1 MKAIVSITPRGDC
14 DMVQVLG
21 VGNTETA
28 ARTAAF
34 EYANGGINDENELLQ
49 DGVLLNVADELEAL
63 YNKPQWIDTVDENGN
78 LVGSECTDAHMEL
91 LGALGRLC
99 IDAEGKLNYRP
110 AVSVACKSFIEPAQ
124 AGDEWDDAD
133 AYEYN

>member
-1 MKAIVSITPRGDC
+1 MKAIVSITPRGDG

-21 VGNTETA
+21 VGSTESV

-34 EYANGGINDENELLQ
+34 EYANGGINDQDEQLQ
-49 DGVLLNVADELEAL
+49 DGVLLNVADELAAL
-63 YNKPQWIDTVDENGN
+63 YNKPQWIDTVDEKGTI
-78 LVGSECTDAHMEL
+78 VGSECTDAHMEL

-99 IDAEGKLNYRP
+99 IDDEGKLNYRP
-110 AVSVACKSFIEPAQ
+110 VVSVARAPFVEPAQ
-124 AGDEWDDAD
+124 TGDDWDDAD